1 MGITKNKQTQET
13 ICRMAA
19 AAFPGKQVQDITEL
33 TEGMCNAAY
42 RIEFTDG
49 EKSILKIAA
58 AHSEGLMSNEV
69 NLMDAEVKAMRM
81 VGDSHIVKVAQVQY
95 YDTSK
100 ALCSGNYFF
109 MEMLSG
115 QSCFS
120 LGDKLTEEEK
130 SAVRYEAGQIA
141 RRLTGLKGKRFG
153 LLADEAH
160 QYTGLYDF
168 VHYLI
173 ANVLADAEKK
183 DIVIGV
189 PVDEIL
195 AGLAADRAVFDA
207 VTQPTLVHW
216 DMWDGNIFVKDG
228 HISGIIDWE
237 RALWG
242 EAFMDDRFRRH
253 ARNADF
259 LRGYGQESFTSQ
271 ERQRIN
277 WYDVFLYLTMM
288 TEGAYRGY
296 EDDSQYR
303 WTKTLFEEAWR
314 DLQSEAAG
322 TEKRL

>member
-1 MGITKNKQTQET
+1 MGITKNRQTKEN

-19 AAFPGKQVQDITEL
+19 AAFPGKQLQTITEL

-42 RIEFTDG
+42 RIEFADG
-49 EKSILKIAA
+49 QKSVLKIAA
-58 AHSEGLMSNEV
+58 AHSEGLMSNEI
-69 NLMDAEVKAMRM
+69 NLMEAEVKAMRM
-81 VGDSHIVKVAQVQY
+81 VGDSHVVKVAQVQY
-95 YDTSK
+95 YDTSQ
-100 ALCSGNYFF
+100 ALCSGAYFF
-109 MEMLSG
+109 MEALPG

-130 SAVRYEAGQIA
+130 SAVRYETGKIA
-141 RRLTGLKGKRFG
+141 RKLTAIRGDHFG

-160 QYTGLYDF
+160 QFTGLYDF
-168 VHYLI
+168 VYYLI

-183 DIVIGV
+183 NIVIGV
-189 PVDEIL
+189 SADGIL
-195 AGLAADRAVFDA
+195 TRLGADRAAFDA

-253 ARNADF
+253 TRNADF
-259 LRGYGQESFTSQ
+259 LRGYGQETFTSR
-271 ERQRIN
+271 EMKRIN
-277 WYDVFLYLTMM
+277 WYDIFLYLTMM

-296 EDDSQYR
+296 EDDSQYW

-314 DLQSEAAG
+314 DLQIGPAG
-322 TEKRL
+322 TEKR

>member
-1 MGITKNKQTQET
+1 MITTKNRQTEEN
-13 ICRMAA
+13 IRRMAA
-19 AAFPGKQVQDITEL
+19 AAFPERQLQTVTEL

-42 RIEFTDG
+42 RIGFTDG
-49 EKSILKIAA
+49 GESILKIAA
-58 AHSEGLMSNEV
+58 AHSEGLMTNEV
-69 NLMDAEVKAMRM
+69 NLMDAEVKAMRI
-81 VGDSHIVKVAQVQY
+81 VEDSNLVKVARVQY

-109 MEMLSG
+109 MEALPG
-115 QSCFS
+115 QSCFAIR
-120 LGDKLTEEEK
+120 DKLTEEELG
-130 SAVRYEAGQIA
+130 VIHYETGLIA
-141 RRLTGLKGKRFG
+141 RRLTGLKGNRFG

-183 DIVIGV
+183 DIVLGV
-189 PVDEIL
+189 SADEIL
-195 AGLAADRAVFDA
+195 TRLAADRAAFDA
-207 VTQPTLVHW
+207 VTQPALVHW

-253 ARNADF
+253 TRNAEF
-259 LRGYGQESFTSQ
+259 LKGYGQETFTSR
-271 ERQRIN
+271 EMKRIN
-277 WYDVFLYLTMM
+277 WYDIFLYLTMM

-303 WTKTLFEEAWR
+303 WTKPLFEEAWR
-314 DLQSEAAG
+314 DLQS
-322 TEKRL
+322 